1 MNNLKAFDTYR
12 FLKAYCLLCFSN
24 VHAVDGDDMTCL
36 HYTSKSK
43 AALAVSVMQAILTA
57 EPNIGTV
64 LHIFMIV

>member
-1 MNNLKAFDTYR
+1 M
-12 FLKAYCLLCFSN
+12 
-24 VHAVDGDDMTCL
+24 HAVDGDDMTCL

-64 LHIFMIV
+64 LHIFMIVKS